1 MDIDFHFGTIYV
13 LSRWAGFESDTA
25 KIIATSSQLVDDNVS
40 GKVPGFKF
48 DDIPQRF
55 SGHELWQNLRE
66 KSNVEVWVP
75 FHFLPGLCGEDLS
88 QKAVCYKDSQL
99 ASALA
104 DTMLQYGGKNK
115 MFRLGVALH
124 VYADTWAHQQFSGV
138 TNKGNTIVD
147 LEIISPPVSNLEK
160 FKEMISNIAMDIKP
174 LGHASAL
181 HCPDRPYLAWKSMQK
196 FIEGRENWKEFIEA
210 SNNIY
215 TILCKIQGSQV
226 TRLSGE
232 QEELLSHTF
241 KEIRDTDCEKR
252 NNEWIKLIRE
262 NYFNFD
268 KSTPVDQSL
277 EYSQGFILGDAD
289 YPELF
294 YRAIDEHYQWVREKL
309 HDAEIEMEDLKKLM
323 LVSLLDE

>member
-13 LSRWAGFESDTA
+13 LARWAGFGSNKA

-40 GKVPGFKF
+40 DKVPGFKF

-55 SGHELWQNLRE
+55 SGHELWQNLSE

-88 QKAVCYKDSQL
+88 QKAVCYKDSPL

-104 DTMLQYGGKNK
+104 DSMIHYEGENQ

-147 LEIISPPVSNLEK
+147 LEIISPTVSNLENL
-160 FKEMISNIAMDIKP
+160 KEMVSNIAMDIKP

-181 HCPDRPYLAWKSMQK
+181 HYPDLPYLAWKSMQK
-196 FIEGRENWKEFIEA
+196 FTEGRKNWEEFIEA
-210 SNNIY
+210 SKKIY
-215 TILCKIQGSQV
+215 TILCKIQGNEAND
-226 TRLSGE
+226 LSNN
-232 QEELLSHTF
+232 QEEFLLRTF
-241 KEIRDTDCEKR
+241 NEIQGTDCEKR
-252 NNEWIKLIRE
+252 NNEWIKRIQM
-262 NYFNFD
+262 NYFDFD
-268 KSTPVDQSL
+268 ELTPEDQSIA
-277 EYSQGFILGDAD
+277 YSQGFILGDAD

-294 YRAIDEHYQWVREKL
+294 YRAVDEHYQWVQEKL
-309 HDAEIEMEDLKKLM
+309 RDAEIEMDDLQKLM
-323 LVSLLDE
+323 LTSLLNE